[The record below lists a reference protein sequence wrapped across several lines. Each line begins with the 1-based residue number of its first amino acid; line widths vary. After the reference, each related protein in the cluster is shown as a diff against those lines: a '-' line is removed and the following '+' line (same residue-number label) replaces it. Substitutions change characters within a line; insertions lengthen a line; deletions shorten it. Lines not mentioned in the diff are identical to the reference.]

1 MFAASTPFLL
11 DQRQSFEVAQAER
24 VLARAR
30 ASQGDGDASR
40 GSHNHRHHRYS
51 LSHDRPHHH
60 AHYYAPEPPP
70 PHLGGAA
77 ALPPA
82 ASEEGSATPSTTSA
96 SEPERRP
103 HTHRR
108 SLQQPHQP
116 QQQQTQQQ
124 PYGYSHRHTRD
135 PGLLSLEPSSSLGGL
150 HGHGQ
155 GHGQGGSHGHGGQ
168 GHVDSA
174 AAAAA
179 AQRLPS
185 LKYTVTQVPPAHVCM
200 LLGFQHYLTMLGS
213 TVVIPALLV
222 PAMGGGPEDQAR
234 VVQTIFFV
242 SGINTLL
249 QTTIGDRLPII
260 QGGSFSFLRPAFS
273 IIAIIKATNT
283 FETEHDRFVYTM
295 RELQGSIMGSGLL
308 VMAVGYS
315 GAMGALLRFVS
326 PVVVAPTVCMVGLSL
341 YAVGFAGVADC
352 LEQGLMAIVAVILFS
367 QVLKRV
373 ELPLPR
379 GSSSSSGG
387 GGASGRPGVRIF
399 ELFPLLWSIVV
410 CWAVAAILTTSGAYD
425 HTTGRR
431 QAVCRTDHLEAL
443 AAAPWLYLPYPLQ
456 WGPPIF
462 HAASI
467 LTMAAGALAAMI
479 ESTGDYY
486 ACARMCGAPVPPPYV
501 ISRGIGAE
509 GLGCFMCGL
518 FGTGNGTTSY
528 AENIGAIGLTGVGS
542 RRVVQAGAG
551 IMLLLAVL
559 GKFGALF
566 ASLPGAVV
574 AGLFCCVFGLIAAVG
589 LSNLQFTDQN
599 SSRNLMIVGF
609 AIYMALSVPHFFDT
623 YTAAHD
629 GQGPINTSNTH
640 FNDIVNTLFSTP
652 MCVALLVAFVMD
664 NAIEG
669 SPEERG
675 LTHWAD
681 MAAAGAAADRRAR
694 RAALR
699 QQRRQQRRRRQAEV
713 EAAAGM
719 LAGGEKSDA
728 AAAAAAAAAPG
739 STVLTITEEGKTA
752 TASAEAAAEAAAV
765 AGAAT
770 DRSQL
775 LPAGSTS
782 SAPTAAAALGRPRR
796 PHHHQHHH
804 SRIDEEQ
811 EYSPASRADKAA
823 AVAGSG
829 GGGAAAA
836 REQVAADSSSDSG
849 GDDEERGLLRC
860 LYNSDS
866 DSEYSDSDLDPARD
880 PRNDP
885 RIKAVYD
892 LPYVLQVI
900 NDRCILP
907 YRRAAYLAA
916 RRGWRAA
923 GRASRRLVR
932 RLLGMC
938 GLGGRWTHRQLHTSS
953 GDDHPQQHQ
962 HGYSHGQGYSHCH
975 SYSYSYHDGH
985 DGHHSRRH
993 SHQGRR
999 RHSAAAAAAGLSGD
1013 SDLDV
1018 NAPAGAA
1025 PTITTTTG
1033 ASTGAFGSAAAAA
1046 AASPAAAAVAGGSA
1060 TSAAAGPQQQEQ
1072 QQQMQLPHA
1081 VAVVVD
1087 EETGLVLP
1095 GGGSRSSPRTAAT
1108 ATASVPAPAHA
1119 PATATATAGPAAGGA
1134 APAVAGGSRQLS
1146 GEGV

>member
-30 ASQGDGDASR
+30 ASQSDGDTSQR
-40 GSHNHRHHRYS
+40 GSQQHLSHHHHHHRHS
-51 LSHDRPHHH
+51 LSRDRPHHP
-60 AHYYAPEPPP
+60 HYSPEPPP

-77 ALPPA
+77 ALGAPA
-82 ASEEGSATPSTTSA
+82 SSVGPTSEESSATSSSTSTSDA
-96 SEPERRP
+96 GGAAAPRRRQSFQQPRP
-103 HTHRR
+103 HGH
-108 SLQQPHQP
+108 S
-116 QQQQTQQQ
+116 
-124 PYGYSHRHTRD
+124 RD
-135 PGLLSLEPSSSLGGL
+135 PGLLSLEPSDSQGGVGPR
-150 HGHGQ
+150 HGHGHGHSGSQ
-155 GHGQGGSHGHGGQ
+155 GLGHGHGHGHGGHS
-168 GHVDSA
+168 GVDA
-174 AAAAA
+174 AAAAVA

-185 LKYTVTQVPPAHVCM
+185 LKYTVTQVPPAHVC
-200 LLGFQHYLTMLGS
+200 LILGFQHYLTMLGS

-222 PAMGGGPEDQAR
+222 PAMGGGPQDQAR

-273 IIAIIKATNT
+273 IIAIIAATNK
-283 FETEHDRFVYTM
+283 FETEHDRFLYTM
-295 RELQGSIMGSGLL
+295 RELQGSIMGSSLL
-308 VMAVGYS
+308 VMAIGYS

-352 LEQGLMAIVAVILFS
+352 LEQGLMAIVAVIMFS

-379 GSSSSSGG
+379 GNGG
-387 GGASGRPGVRIF
+387 GGAGRPGVRIF

-410 CWAVAAILTTSGAYD
+410 CWAIAAILTAAGAYN
-425 HTTGRR
+425 HTSERR
-431 QAVCRTDHLEAL
+431 QAVCRTDHMEAV
-443 AAAPWLYLPYPLQ
+443 AASPWLYVPYPLQ
-456 WGPPIF
+456 WGQPIF
-462 HAASI
+462 HPASI

-542 RRVVQAGAG
+542 RRVVQAGAF
-551 IMLLLAVL
+551 IMLLLAVF

-566 ASLPGAVV
+566 ASLPGAIV

-623 YTAAHD
+623 YTAAHS
-629 GQGPINTSNTH
+629 GQGPIHTSNQH
-640 FNDIVNTLFSTP
+640 FNDILNTLFATP

-669 SPEERG
+669 SAEERG
-675 LTHWAD
+675 LTHWSD
-681 MAAAGAAADRRAR
+681 MAAAGAAADRKAR
-694 RAALR
+694 RAAARL
-699 QQRRQQRRRRQAEV
+699 QRRQQRRKRQAEV

-719 LAGGEKSDA
+719 LAGTDKSA
-728 AAAAAAAAAPG
+728 AAAATAAAAG
-739 STVLTITEEGKTA
+739 STVLTIAEDGGK
-752 TASAEAAAEAAAV
+752 AAV
-765 AGAAT
+765 AAAS
-770 DRSQL
+770 DRAQL
-775 LPAGSTS
+775 LPAGPTSASTAV
-782 SAPTAAAALGRPRR
+782 APVRPRR
-796 PHHHQHHH
+796 PHYHH
-804 SRIDEEQ
+804 SRIDEDE
-811 EYSPASRADKAA
+811 EYSPSPRAAADK
-823 AVAGSG
+823 G
-829 GGGAAAA
+829 AAA
-836 REQVAADSSSDSG
+836 REAAAEEAEEESWSDG
-849 GDDEERGLLRC
+849 GGEGDEEERGLLRC
-860 LYNSDS
+860 LYDSDS

-907 YRRAAYLAA
+907 YRRAAHLAA

-923 GRASRRLVR
+923 ARSSRRLLR

-938 GLGGRWTHRQLHTSS
+938 GLGRRWSHRQLQTAS
-953 GDDHPQQHQ
+953 DDHHH
-962 HGYSHGQGYSHCH
+962 HGHGDSHGHSHGHGHSFQGHDH
-975 SYSYSYHDGH
+975 AHTGSYSRRNSY
-985 DGHHSRRH
+985 
-993 SHQGRR
+993 QGRR
-999 RHSAAAAAAGLSGD
+999 RHSAAAALSAD
-1013 SDLDV
+1013 SDSDFGATGPGTG
-1018 NAPAGAA
+1018 APA
-1025 PTITTTTG
+1025 TTG
-1033 ASTGAFGSAAAAA
+1033 ASGGGSGGGGGGGAVTAAAAG
-1046 AASPAAAAVAGGSA
+1046 AGRQ
-1060 TSAAAGPQQQEQ
+1060 P
-1072 QQQMQLPHA
+1072 PHA
-1081 VAVVVD
+1081 VSVVVD

-1095 GGGSRSSPRTAAT
+1095 GGALSGAHSGTAA
-1108 ATASVPAPAHA
+1108 SG
-1119 PATATATAGPAAGGA
+1119 PATATAAAAAAGAATAGLSAAVTA
-1134 APAVAGGSRQLS
+1134 APAAVGSRKPSTEAAGASPRS
-1146 GEGV
+1146 GAQ